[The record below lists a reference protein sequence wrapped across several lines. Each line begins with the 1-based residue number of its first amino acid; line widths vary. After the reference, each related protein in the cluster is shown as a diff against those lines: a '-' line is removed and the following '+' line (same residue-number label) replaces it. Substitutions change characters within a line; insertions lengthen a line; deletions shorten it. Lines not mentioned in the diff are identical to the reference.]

1 LSLKCMMFFMYMPS
15 AACAARIQLTLQGWK
30 AMELTDPPDSD
41 ELAEQSEEQVV
52 GKRCMSEF
60 AELGKVGRHGAAS
73 PSEHSHARPG
83 EPGPSGTLV
92 QLTAQE
98 VVDGLWHGNTSV
110 LDLLEHGRAAFDDHR
125 CDDIELEDFRGK
137 FGLVGN
143 KCFGKTNFGHGEI
156 CESGNVVWIY
166 PSFDNNKAF
175 CINHNVCHRLTLWSS
190 HACSVKVWRVGTVEE
205 AVQVLARYPDDSIKH
220 MVLGG
225 HGDGTSIRWGG
236 KHDGLM
242 GVAGKERPLPTG
254 SIVRATEA
262 VPSLNSVDNW
272 PVGPGHVGYVKRIDS
287 DGDAVIYFDGITT
300 PQQVG
305 AKSFSKLEA
314 SPSGGKSFLLAL
326 RKKMHKHGTVFADS
340 CLSATSARSP
350 NIAQFVAEQDIER
363 RAQQRRAAGG
373 QGRPRHRLRGQLRQ
387 RARQEVPRLARG
399 RRGRPA
405 ADLPRRGGRVPSL
418 GPRAEA
424 RRGRQLPL
432 PSGIEVHDR
441 GGRSVPQERRD
452 HQRRVLLALLCG
464 GVVAGELQVCAEAH
478 LRKSVALVDQA
489 LSGHTL
495 RPDARR
501 GE

>member
-350 NIAQFVAEQDIER
+350 NIAQFVAEQVGKGVRVIGSEVSFGVVRVKRFHAWHGVVEDD
-363 RAQQRRAAGG
+363 
-373 QGRPRHRLRGQLRQ
+373 RQ
-387 RARQEVPRLARG
+387 RTYYAEGAGCPPWAREQRPGGDGNCRCPPGSRCTTAEGGLCPRSDG
-399 RRGRPA
+399 TTS
-405 ADLPRRGGRVPSL
+405 D
-418 GPRAEA
+418 EYF
-424 RRGRQLPL
+424 L
-432 PSGIEVHDR
+432 PSCVEGWSQESCR
-441 GGRSVPQERRD
+441 CVPKHIFGKVSLWWTKLFRD
-452 HQRRVLLALLCG
+452 TR
-464 GVVAGELQVCAEAH
+464 
-478 LRKSVALVDQA
+478 
-489 LSGHTL
+489 
-495 RPDARR
+495 
-501 GE
+501 